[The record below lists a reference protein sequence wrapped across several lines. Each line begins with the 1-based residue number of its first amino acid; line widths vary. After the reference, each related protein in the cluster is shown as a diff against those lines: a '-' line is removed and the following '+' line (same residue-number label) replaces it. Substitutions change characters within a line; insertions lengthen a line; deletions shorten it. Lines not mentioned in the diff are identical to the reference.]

1 MGCCYTLTWTRSP
14 GEREAVGARVVVT
27 QTPKDSAVRS
37 IDQSVVR
44 RIVQGDRSALAE
56 LYDRYST
63 AVYSLAC
70 RIVGSADAEDVTQ
83 EVFTQAWKQAAR
95 YDETRASAVAWL
107 LNMTRTRAIDRLRAN
122 RTRLKFAGD
131 PARIE
136 AMPDGGTGAE
146 QRAIDDER
154 AVRVRSALEGLA
166 AAQRQV
172 IELAYFG
179 GLTHGE
185 IAERLG
191 EPLGTIKTR
200 IRTALIKMRG
210 ALVGQG

>member
-1 MGCCYTLTWTRSP
+1 
-14 GEREAVGARVVVT
+14 VARVVVT
-27 QTPKDSAVRS
+27 QTPRDSGVRS
-37 IDQSVVR
+37 TDQSVVR
-44 RIVQGDRSALAE
+44 RIVQGDRAALAE
-56 LYDRYST
+56 LYDRYGT

-70 RIVGSADAEDVTQ
+70 RIVGSSDAEDVTQ
-83 EVFTQAWKQAAR
+83 EVFTQAWKQAGR
-95 YDETRASAVAWL
+95 YDAERASAAAWL

-122 RTRLKFAGD
+122 RTRLWFAGD
-131 PARIE
+131 PARI
-136 AMPDGGTGAE
+136 DGVPNGGADAE

-166 AAQRQV
+166 AAQRQA

-191 EPLGTIKTR
+191 EPLGTVKTR

-210 ALVGQG
+210 ALQGQT